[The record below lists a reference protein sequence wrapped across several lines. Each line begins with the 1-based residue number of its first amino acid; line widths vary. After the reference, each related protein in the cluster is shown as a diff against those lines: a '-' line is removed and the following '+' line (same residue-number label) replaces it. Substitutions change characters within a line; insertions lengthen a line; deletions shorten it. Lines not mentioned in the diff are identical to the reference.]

1 MVSAFSN
8 RRRNQ
13 NMALT
18 NCQECGTEVSN
29 RASACPK
36 CGAPVFEPSA
46 RGTVTIQRTGKSI
59 KAQMLLFKFT
69 LVVSVMWFFIAKA
82 TESRTAIP
90 VLLFCFSV
98 FMLYVTRLRRW
109 WHHD

>member
-1 MVSAFSN
+1 
-8 RRRNQ
+8 
-13 NMALT
+13 MALM
-18 NCQECGTEVSN
+18 NCRECGTQVSS

-36 CGAPVFEPSA
+36 CGGPAFEPSA

-59 KAQMLLFKFT
+59 KAQMLLFKLT

-82 TESRTAIP
+82 ADGSTVIP
-90 VLLFCFSV
+90 IAVFSV
-98 FMLYVTRLRRW
+98 SVLMLYITRFRRW